1 MKKYILSTLFVL
13 AGGLSASASAVSL
26 DVSDYQFVSS
36 ATTADAFGQSGSTS
50 VAGAITDVDLSSF
63 IYVPSGSEFPSM
75 EISLGFDSAVA
86 DQTGTDL
93 SFFFIGGG
101 TSNSIDLSI
110 GGTNISYN
118 ASEIL
123 YTDATQNFV
132 YTTTTS
138 SGVEYALSAIFVD
151 MSDFGVSSVTDMTVT
166 LDKGNYLS
174 LVAANPAPVSPVP
187 VPAAVWLFATGL
199 LAMAGVAR
207 RKA

>member
-13 AGGLSASASAVSL
+13 SASLSANVSAVSL
-26 DVSDYQFVSS
+26 DVSDYQFVSY
-36 ATTADAFGQSGSTS
+36 AATADAFGQVGSAS
-50 VAGAITDVDLSSF
+50 VTDAITDVDLSSF

-93 SFFFIGGG
+93 SFFFVGGG
-101 TSNSIDLSI
+101 TSNAIELSI
-110 GGTNISYN
+110 GGTSIGYN
-118 ASEIL
+118 ASEVL
-123 YTDATQNFV
+123 YTDASQDFI
-132 YTTTTS
+132 YTAVTDV
-138 SGVEYALSAIFVD
+138 GEFALSAIFVD
-151 MSDFGVSSVTDMTVT
+151 MSDFGVTSVTDMSLT
-166 LDKGNYLS
+166 LGKGNYLS